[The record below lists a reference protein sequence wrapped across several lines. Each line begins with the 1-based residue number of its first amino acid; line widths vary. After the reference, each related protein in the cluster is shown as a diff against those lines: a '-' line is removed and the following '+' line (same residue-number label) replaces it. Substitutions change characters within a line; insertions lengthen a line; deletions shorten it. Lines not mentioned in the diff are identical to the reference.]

1 MFFPKWDCAAN
12 YTGTMIGYHAA
23 SIITDAYVKGYRDFD
38 VREAYQACLR
48 TAEYDTTGIVGPK
61 WLVPFVMPRARY
73 YKDALGYIPCVP
85 RKRIGG
91 KGIGICIR

>member
-1 MFFPKWDCAAN
+1 
-12 YTGTMIGYHAA
+12 MIGYHAA

-61 WLVPFVMPRARY
+61 VAGSFCDARARY
-73 YKDALGYIPCVP
+73 YKDALGYILCEP